1 MENQR
6 GFHSRARDAGG
17 HRQGPGNGPSQ
28 HAATLNGDD
37 LHGGRRRRPH
47 RSSRS
52 EGQGPDEGGL
62 YPEAFGPLHGA
73 RGEIVWFNSSMYEQ
87 AEGYFQSTLDSSG
100 APPPPS
106 SSTGERVHRSL
117 VFRAKR
123 KATQQNHAQGGH
135 ELRAHQRSSS
145 EPQRGRQGPRGGRKR
160 VFSETERAPQRARDN
175 ISMSGLQA
183 LAHDK
188 VWFDKSKYDE
198 AERRFFEVQSG
209 VPQETDASAILQ
221 DIAKARQT
229 VQQSLAGV
237 KAALQP
243 GKGHPRA
250 QKPRERRTSQNAN
263 KSEDQSELISR
274 LKNLEQDNKNLHK
287 VVDDL
292 RAMLSKLESR
302 MTLLEKTQS
311 RPPKPAPAPQT
322 APASNPKVAVKEEE
336 EEEDDDVDLF
346 ASDEEDEEAERIKA
360 QRVQEYTARK
370 ATKPALIAKSSI
382 LLDVKPWDDETD
394 MAKLEECVRS
404 VQMDGLL
411 WGASKLVPVGY
422 GIKKLQI
429 SCVVEDDKVG
439 TDILEEEITKF
450 EDYVQSVDVAA
461 FNKI

>member
-1 MENQR
+1 MESQR
-6 GFHSRARDAGG
+6 GCPLRPSDAGG
-17 HRQGPGNGPSQ
+17 HRQGSGNGPGL
-28 HAATLNGDD
+28 HAAALNGDD
-37 LHGGRRRRPH
+37 LHGGRRRRAP

-52 EGQGPDEGGL
+52 EGHGPEEGGPC
-62 YPEAFGPLHGA
+62 PEGFGPLHGA
-73 RGEIVWFNSSMYEQ
+73 RGEIVWFNSNMYEQ
-87 AEGYFQSTLDSSG
+87 AESYFQSTLGPAFGASQSS
-100 APPPPS
+100 PHS
-106 SSTGERVHRSL
+106 SSSSPGERVHRSL

-123 KATQQNHAQGGH
+123 KPPQQIEGRGSA
-135 ELRAHQRSSS
+135 ELRPHPRSSS

-183 LAHDK
+183 LAHDA

-198 AERRFFEVQSG
+198 AERRFYESQNG
-209 VPQETDASAILQ
+209 VPQ
-221 DIAKARQT
+221 
-229 VQQSLAGV
+229 
-237 KAALQP
+237 
-243 GKGHPRA
+243 
-250 QKPRERRTSQNAN
+250 
-263 KSEDQSELISR
+263 
-274 LKNLEQDNKNLHK
+274 
-287 VVDDL
+287 
-292 RAMLSKLESR
+292 
-302 MTLLEKTQS
+302 
-311 RPPKPAPAPQT
+311 APQT
-322 APASNPKVAVKEEE
+322 APAPNNKVVVK
-336 EEEDDDVDLF
+336 EEEDDDIDLF

-370 ATKPALIAKSSI
+370 AAKPVLIAKSSI

-429 SCVVEDDKVG
+429 NCVVEDDKVG

-450 EDYVQSVDVAA
+450 EDFVQSVDVAA

>member
-1 MENQR
+1 MESQR
-6 GFHSRARDAGG
+6 GCPLRPSDAGG
-17 HRQGPGNGPSQ
+17 HRQGSGNGPGL
-28 HAATLNGDD
+28 HAAALNGDD
-37 LHGGRRRRPH
+37 LHGGRRRRAP

-52 EGQGPDEGGL
+52 EGHGPEEGGPC
-62 YPEAFGPLHGA
+62 PEGFGPLHGA
-73 RGEIVWFNSSMYEQ
+73 RGEIVWFNSNMYEQ
-87 AEGYFQSTLDSSG
+87 AESYFQSTLGPAFGASQSS
-100 APPPPS
+100 PHS
-106 SSTGERVHRSL
+106 SSSSPGERVHRSL

-123 KATQQNHAQGGH
+123 KPPQQIEGRGSA
-135 ELRAHQRSSS
+135 ELRPHPRSSS

-183 LAHDK
+183 LAHDA

-198 AERRFFEVQSG
+198 AERRFYESQNG
-209 VPQETDASAILQ
+209 VPQAPQDTDASAILQ

-229 VQQSLAGV
+229 VQQSLAG
-237 KAALQP
+237 
-243 GKGHPRA
+243 
-250 QKPRERRTSQNAN
+250 SQNAN
-263 KSEDQSELISR
+263 KSEDQSMLLSR

-292 RAMLSKLESR
+292 RTMLSKLESK
-302 MTLLEKTQS
+302 MSALERNQS
-311 RPPKPAPAPQT
+311 VVPKPAPAPQT
-322 APASNPKVAVKEEE
+322 APAPNNKVVVK
-336 EEEDDDVDLF
+336 EEEDDDIDLF

-370 ATKPALIAKSSI
+370 AAKPVLIAKSSI

-429 SCVVEDDKVG
+429 NCVVEDDKVG

-450 EDYVQSVDVAA
+450 EDFVQSVDVAA

>member
-1 MENQR
+1 MESQR
-6 GFHSRARDAGG
+6 GCPLRPSDAGG
-17 HRQGPGNGPSQ
+17 HRQGSGNGPGL
-28 HAATLNGDD
+28 HAAALNGDD
-37 LHGGRRRRPH
+37 LHGGRRRRAP

-52 EGQGPDEGGL
+52 EGHGPEEGGPC
-62 YPEAFGPLHGA
+62 PEGFGPLHGA
-73 RGEIVWFNSSMYEQ
+73 RGEIVWFNSNMYEQ
-87 AEGYFQSTLDSSG
+87 AESYFQSTLGPAFGASQSS
-100 APPPPS
+100 PHS
-106 SSTGERVHRSL
+106 SSSSPGERVHRSL

-123 KATQQNHAQGGH
+123 KPPQQIEGRGSA
-135 ELRAHQRSSS
+135 ELRPHPRSSS

-183 LAHDK
+183 LAHDA

-198 AERRFFEVQSG
+198 AERRFYESQNG
-209 VPQETDASAILQ
+209 VPQAPQDTDASAILQ

-229 VQQSLAGV
+229 VQQSLAG
-237 KAALQP
+237 
-243 GKGHPRA
+243 
-250 QKPRERRTSQNAN
+250 T
-263 KSEDQSELISR
+263 
-274 LKNLEQDNKNLHK
+274 
-287 VVDDL
+287 
-292 RAMLSKLESR
+292 
-302 MTLLEKTQS
+302 
-311 RPPKPAPAPQT
+311 APAP
-322 APASNPKVAVKEEE
+322 NNKVVVK
-336 EEEDDDVDLF
+336 EEEDDDIDLF

-370 ATKPALIAKSSI
+370 AAKPVLIAKSSI

-429 SCVVEDDKVG
+429 NCVVEDDKVG

-450 EDYVQSVDVAA
+450 EDFVQSVDVAA

>member
-1 MENQR
+1 MHHKMENQR

-209 VPQETDASAILQ
+209 VPQ
-221 DIAKARQT
+221 
-229 VQQSLAGV
+229 
-237 KAALQP
+237 
-243 GKGHPRA
+243 
-250 QKPRERRTSQNAN
+250 SQNAN